1 MAEIL
6 NLSRARIS
14 FLAKLKQKK
23 FRQSEGLVVL
33 EGLRLITQLLDFDI
47 SPLELY
53 IAGNDIPQFED
64 ALRYSVKRSDLN
76 RICDSD
82 NPAPIAALYE
92 IPRASEIGE
101 FKHAFYFQE
110 ISDPGNLGTIFRSA
124 EAFGVDLIL
133 LSPHSCEVASP
144 KVIRAS
150 LGACYRLPFAYLDAS
165 VALGLGARNIAL
177 DMYGDVPL
185 KEFLPTAQP
194 HIFYFGSEAHGLSSE
209 VRGKIKDSISIPM
222 RGEMESVNLA
232 ISASILAYQLS

>member
-23 FRQSEGLVVL
+23 YRQAEGLVVL
-33 EGLRLITQLLDFDI
+33 EGARLISQLFDFGI

-53 IAGNDIPQFED
+53 IAGDELPLVEG
-64 ALRYSVKRSDLN
+64 AVRYSVKRADLN
-76 RICDSD
+76 RICDSE

-92 IPRASEIGE
+92 IPRGSEIGE

-124 EAFGVDLIL
+124 EAFGIDLIL
-133 LSPHSCEVASP
+133 LSPNSCEVASP

-150 LGACYRLPFAYLDAS
+150 LGACYRLPFAYLDVDA
-165 VALGLGARNIAL
+165 VLDLGARNIAL
-177 DMYGDVPL
+177 DMDGDVSL
-185 KEFLPTAQP
+185 KDFLPTGEP
-194 HIFYFGSEAHGLSSE
+194 HIFYFGSEAHGLSPE
-209 VRGKIKDSISIPM
+209 IRGKIKDSISIPM